1 MSFQLS
7 ELFRNYNSI
16 SSGSSV
22 SQGVGGREPAAG
34 SKQLSDFAPGSSLTG
49 QVVESKDGTVTIQLS
64 DSTLISA
71 GLKGGI
77 SLETGSL
84 VTFLVNSNQNN
95 QVILSPLFTN
105 LGAAPNVENA
115 LNAAGLPIN
124 EVTSGMVSRMIDQ
137 GMGIDKDSLLAM
149 YKQVMSNPQLDSS
162 MVVKL
167 TQMHLA
173 VNELNASQMTIYENL
188 NHQLA
193 GSVEE
198 IAKELA
204 QIFSEGSMEGV
215 VDGVNQKLLLFQ
227 GLLDLFSDNGEQ
239 VGALAAKQA
248 EILAGQQIEA
258 ADGAFL
264 QNNESNQTQTAQGA
278 EVLANT
284 LSDTFT
290 DALQEA
296 PGEASI
302 AQLLGRKELNAFA
315 AALHENGAGEN
326 IVKTFTDGQIS
337 AKEALALFDQFLKET
352 PTGKQLLSEPA
363 VGKLLERMLQD
374 NWLLTPKQA
383 ADKETVEAFY
393 EKLKSQTGKLSELTS
408 AVLGKDAAIYQ
419 NVSGLSSNIDF
430 MNQLNQTFAYVQIPL
445 KLSGQNANGDL
456 YVYTN
461 KKHLSKKDGSI
472 SAFLHLDMDHLG
484 SVDVYVAMEGEKVS
498 TNFKVADD
506 AVLDLIEENIDLLNE
521 RLQKRGYSLRATI
534 EKSTQETDVLSQMRK
549 DMGQPAVPIAHYSFD
564 AKA

>member
-7 ELFRNYNSI
+7 GLFHNYNSI

-22 SQGVGGREPAAG
+22 SQGISGREPAAG

-49 QVVESKDGTVTIQLS
+49 QVVESNDGTVTIQLS

-77 SLETGSL
+77 SLEAGSL

-95 QVILSPLFTN
+95 QVTLSPLFTN

-115 LNAAGLPIN
+115 LNAAGLPVN
-124 EVTSGMVSRMIDQ
+124 DVTSGMVSQMIDQ

-149 YKQVMSNPQLDSS
+149 YKQVMSNPQIDSS

-167 TQMHLA
+167 MQMHLA
-173 VNELNASQMTIYENL
+173 VNELNASQMTAYENL
-188 NHQLA
+188 THQLA

-204 QIFSEGSMEGV
+204 QIFSEGSMKGG
-215 VDGVNQKLLLFQ
+215 VDGANQKLLLFQ
-227 GLLDLFSDNGEQ
+227 GLLELFSGNGEQ
-239 VGALAAKQA
+239 IEALAAKQA
-248 EILAGQQIEA
+248 EASDGQPI
-258 ADGAFL
+258 ADDVFWQSGSG
-264 QNNESNQTQTAQGA
+264 SNQMQTAQGA
-278 EVLANT
+278 DILA
-284 LSDTFT
+284 DPFA
-290 DALQEA
+290 DALQKS
-296 PGEASI
+296 SI
-302 AQLLGRKELNAFA
+302 AQILSGEELNTFA
-315 AALHENGAGEN
+315 AALHENGAGET
-326 IVKTFTDGQIS
+326 IVKAFTDGQIS
-337 AKEALALFDQFLKET
+337 AKEALALFDQLLKEV
-352 PTGKQLLSEPA
+352 PSGKQILSEA
-363 VGKLLERMLQD
+363 AIGKLLERILQD
-374 NWLLTPKQA
+374 NWLLSPKEA
-383 ADKETVEAFY
+383 ADKETVAAFY
-393 EKLKSQTGKLSELTS
+393 EKLKNQTGKLSELTS
-408 AVLGKDAAIYQ
+408 SVLGKDAALYQ
-419 NVSGLSSNIDF
+419 NVSRLSSNIDF
-430 MNQLNQTFAYVQIPL
+430 MNQLNQTFTYVQIPL

-461 KKHLSKKDGSI
+461 KKHLSKKDGSV

-484 SVDVYVAMEGEKVS
+484 SVDVYVSMEGEKVS

-506 AVLDLIEENIDLLNE
+506 AVLDLIEANIELLNE

-549 DMGQPAVPIAHYSFD
+549 DMGQPAMPIAHYSFD

>member
-7 ELFRNYNSI
+7 GLFHNYNSI

-22 SQGVGGREPAAG
+22 SQGISGREPAAG
-34 SKQLSDFAPGSSLTG
+34 SKQLSDFALGSSLTG

-77 SLETGSL
+77 SLEAGSL

-95 QVILSPLFTN
+95 QVTLSPLFTN

-115 LNAAGLPIN
+115 LNAAGLPVN
-124 EVTSGMVSRMIDQ
+124 DVTSGMVSQMIDQ

-149 YKQVMSNPQLDSS
+149 YKQVMSNPQIDSR

-167 TQMHLA
+167 MQMHLA
-173 VNELNASQMTIYENL
+173 VNELNASQMTAYENL
-188 NHQLA
+188 THQLA

-204 QIFSEGSMEGV
+204 QIFSEGSMKGG
-215 VDGVNQKLLLFQ
+215 VDGANQKLLLFQ
-227 GLLDLFSDNGEQ
+227 GLLELFSGNGKQIE
-239 VGALAAKQA
+239 ALAAKQA
-248 EILAGQQIEA
+248 EASNGQPI
-258 ADGAFL
+258 ADDVFG
-264 QNNESNQTQTAQGA
+264 QSGSGSNQTQTAQGA
-278 EVLANT
+278 DILA
-284 LSDTFT
+284 DPFA
-290 DALQEA
+290 DALQKS
-296 PGEASI
+296 SI
-302 AQLLGRKELNAFA
+302 AQILSGEELNTFA
-315 AALHENGAGEN
+315 AALHENGAGET
-326 IVKTFTDGQIS
+326 IVKAFTDGQIS
-337 AKEALALFDQFLKET
+337 AKEALALFDQLLKEV
-352 PTGKQLLSEPA
+352 PSGKQILSEA
-363 VGKLLERMLQD
+363 AIGKLLERILQD
-374 NWLLTPKQA
+374 NWLLSPKEA
-383 ADKETVEAFY
+383 ADKETVAAFY
-393 EKLKSQTGKLSELTS
+393 EKLKDQTGKLSELTS
-408 AVLGKDAAIYQ
+408 SVLGKDAALYQ
-419 NVSGLSSNIDF
+419 NVSRLSSNIDF
-430 MNQLNQTFAYVQIPL
+430 MNQLNQTFTYVQIPL

-461 KKHLSKKDGSI
+461 KKHLSKKDGSV

-484 SVDVYVAMEGEKVS
+484 SVDVYVSMEGEKVS

-506 AVLDLIEENIDLLNE
+506 AVLDLIEANIELLNE

>member
-7 ELFRNYNSI
+7 GLFHNYNSI

-22 SQGVGGREPAAG
+22 SQGISGREPAAG

-77 SLETGSL
+77 SLEAGSL

-95 QVILSPLFTN
+95 QVTLSPLFTN

-115 LNAAGLPIN
+115 LNAAGLPVN
-124 EVTSGMVSRMIDQ
+124 DVTSGMVSQMIDQ

-149 YKQVMSNPQLDSS
+149 YKQVMSNPQIDSS

-167 TQMHLA
+167 MQMNLA
-173 VNELNASQMTIYENL
+173 VNELNASQMTAYENL
-188 NHQLA
+188 THQLA

-204 QIFSEGSMEGV
+204 QIFSEGSMKGG
-215 VDGVNQKLLLFQ
+215 VDGANQKLLLFQ
-227 GLLDLFSDNGEQ
+227 GLLELFSGNGKQIE
-239 VGALAAKQA
+239 ALAAKQA
-248 EILAGQQIEA
+248 EASDGQPI
-258 ADGAFL
+258 ADDAFG
-264 QNNESNQTQTAQGA
+264 QSGSGSNQTQTAQGA
-278 EVLANT
+278 DILA
-284 LSDTFT
+284 DPFA
-290 DALQEA
+290 DALQKS
-296 PGEASI
+296 SI
-302 AQLLGRKELNAFA
+302 AQILSGEELNTFA
-315 AALHENGAGEN
+315 AALHESGAGET
-326 IVKTFTDGQIS
+326 IVKAFTDGQIS
-337 AKEALALFDQFLKET
+337 AKEALALLDQLLKEV
-352 PTGKQLLSEPA
+352 PSGKQIFSEA
-363 VGKLLERMLQD
+363 AIGKLFERILQD
-374 NWLLTPKQA
+374 NWLLSPKEA
-383 ADKETVEAFY
+383 ADKETVAAFY
-393 EKLKSQTGKLSELTS
+393 EKLKDQTGKLSELTS
-408 AVLGKDAAIYQ
+408 SVLGKDAALYQ
-419 NVSGLSSNIDF
+419 NVSRLSSNIDF
-430 MNQLNQTFAYVQIPL
+430 MNQLNQTFTYVQIPL

-461 KKHLSKKDGSI
+461 KKHLSKKDGSV

-484 SVDVYVAMEGEKVS
+484 SVDVYVSMEGEKVS

-506 AVLDLIEENIDLLNE
+506 AVLDLIEANIELLNE

-549 DMGQPAVPIAHYSFD
+549 DRGQPAVPIAHYSFD

>member
-7 ELFRNYNSI
+7 GLFHNYNSI

-22 SQGVGGREPAAG
+22 SQGISGREPAAG

-77 SLETGSL
+77 SLEAGSL

-95 QVILSPLFTN
+95 QVTLSPLFTN

-124 EVTSGMVSRMIDQ
+124 DVTSGMVSQMIDQ

-149 YKQVMSNPQLDSS
+149 YKQVMSNPQIDSS

-167 TQMHLA
+167 MQMNLA
-173 VNELNASQMTIYENL
+173 VNELNAFQMTAYENL
-188 NHQLA
+188 THQLA

-204 QIFSEGSMEGV
+204 QIFSEGSMKGG
-215 VDGVNQKLLLFQ
+215 VDGANQKLLLFQ
-227 GLLDLFSDNGEQ
+227 GLLELFSGNGKQIE
-239 VGALAAKQA
+239 ALAAKQA
-248 EILAGQQIEA
+248 EASDGQPI
-258 ADGAFL
+258 ADDVFG
-264 QNNESNQTQTAQGA
+264 QSGSGSNQMQTAQGA
-278 EVLANT
+278 DVLA
-284 LSDTFT
+284 DPFA
-290 DALQEA
+290 DALQKS
-296 PGEASI
+296 SI
-302 AQLLGRKELNAFA
+302 AQILSGEELNTFA
-315 AALHENGAGEN
+315 AALHENGAGET
-326 IVKTFTDGQIS
+326 IVKAFTDGQIS
-337 AKEALALFDQFLKET
+337 AKEALALFDQLLKEV
-352 PTGKQLLSEPA
+352 PSGKQIFSEA
-363 VGKLLERMLQD
+363 AIGKLLERILQD
-374 NWLLTPKQA
+374 NWLLSPKEA
-383 ADKETVEAFY
+383 ADKETVAVFY
-393 EKLKSQTGKLSELTS
+393 EKLKDQTGKLSELTS
-408 AVLGKDAAIYQ
+408 SVLGKDAALYQ
-419 NVSGLSSNIDF
+419 NVSRLSSNIDF
-430 MNQLNQTFAYVQIPL
+430 MNQLNQTFTYVQIPL

-461 KKHLSKKDGSI
+461 KKHLSKKDGSV

-484 SVDVYVAMEGEKVS
+484 SVDVYVSMEGEKVS

-506 AVLDLIEENIDLLNE
+506 AVLDLIEANIELLNE

-534 EKSTQETDVLSQMRK
+534 EKSTRETDVLSQMRK

>member
-7 ELFRNYNSI
+7 GLFHNYNSI

-22 SQGVGGREPAAG
+22 SQGISGREPAAG

-49 QVVESKDGTVTIQLS
+49 QVVESKDDTVTIQLS

-77 SLETGSL
+77 SLEAGSL

-95 QVILSPLFTN
+95 QVTLSPLFTN

-115 LNAAGLPIN
+115 LNAAGLPVN
-124 EVTSGMVSRMIDQ
+124 DVTSGMVSQMIDQ

-149 YKQVMSNPQLDSS
+149 YKQVMSNPQIGSS

-167 TQMHLA
+167 MQMNLA
-173 VNELNASQMTIYENL
+173 VNELNASQMTAYENL
-188 NHQLA
+188 THQLA

-204 QIFSEGSMEGV
+204 QIFSEGSMKGG
-215 VDGVNQKLLLFQ
+215 VDGANQKLLLFQ
-227 GLLDLFSDNGEQ
+227 GLLELFSGNGKQIE
-239 VGALAAKQA
+239 ALAAKQA
-248 EILAGQQIEA
+248 EASDGQPI
-258 ADGAFL
+258 ADDVFWQSRSG
-264 QNNESNQTQTAQGA
+264 SNQTQTAQGA
-278 EVLANT
+278 DILA
-284 LSDTFT
+284 DPFA
-290 DALQEA
+290 DALQKS
-296 PGEASI
+296 SI
-302 AQLLGRKELNAFA
+302 AQILSGEELNTFA
-315 AALHENGAGEN
+315 AALHENGAGET
-326 IVKTFTDGQIS
+326 IVKAFTDGQIS
-337 AKEALALFDQFLKET
+337 AKEALGLFDQFLKEV
-352 PTGKQLLSEPA
+352 PSGKQILSEA
-363 VGKLLERMLQD
+363 AIGKLLERILQD
-374 NWLLTPKQA
+374 NWLLSPKEA
-383 ADKETVEAFY
+383 ADKETVAAFY
-393 EKLKSQTGKLSELTS
+393 EKLKDQTGKLAELTS
-408 AVLGKDAAIYQ
+408 SVLGKDAALYQ
-419 NVSGLSSNIDF
+419 NVSRLSSNIDF
-430 MNQLNQTFAYVQIPL
+430 MNQLNQTFTYVQIPL

-461 KKHLSKKDGSI
+461 KKHLSKKDGSV

-484 SVDVYVAMEGEKVS
+484 SVDVYVSMEGEKVS

-506 AVLDLIEENIDLLNE
+506 AVLDLIEANIELLNE
-521 RLQKRGYSLRATI
+521 RLQKRGYSLRAAI

>member
-7 ELFRNYNSI
+7 GLFHNYNSI

-22 SQGVGGREPAAG
+22 SQGISGRESAAG

-77 SLETGSL
+77 SLEAGSL

-95 QVILSPLFTN
+95 QVTLSPLFTN

-115 LNAAGLPIN
+115 LNAAGLPVN
-124 EVTSGMVSRMIDQ
+124 DVTSGMVSQMIDQ

-149 YKQVMSNPQLDSS
+149 YKQVMSNPQIDSS

-167 TQMHLA
+167 MQMHLA
-173 VNELNASQMTIYENL
+173 VNELNASQMTAYENL
-188 NHQLA
+188 THQLA

-204 QIFSEGSMEGV
+204 QIFSEGSMKGD
-215 VDGVNQKLLLFQ
+215 VDGANQKRLLFQ
-227 GLLDLFSDNGEQ
+227 GLLELFSGNGEQ
-239 VGALAAKQA
+239 IEALAAKQA
-248 EILAGQQIEA
+248 EASDGQPI
-258 ADGAFL
+258 ADDVFG
-264 QNNESNQTQTAQGA
+264 QSGSGSNQTQTAQGA
-278 EVLANT
+278 DILA
-284 LSDTFT
+284 DPFA
-290 DALQEA
+290 DALQKS
-296 PGEASI
+296 SI
-302 AQLLGRKELNAFA
+302 AQILSGEELNTFA
-315 AALHENGAGEN
+315 AALHENGAGET
-326 IVKTFTDGQIS
+326 IVKAFTDGQIS
-337 AKEALALFDQFLKET
+337 AKEALALLDQLLKEV
-352 PTGKQLLSEPA
+352 PSGKQIFSEA
-363 VGKLLERMLQD
+363 AIGKLLERILQD
-374 NWLLTPKQA
+374 NWLLSPKEA
-383 ADKETVEAFY
+383 ADKETVAAFY
-393 EKLKSQTGKLSELTS
+393 EKLKDQTGKLSELTS
-408 AVLGKDAAIYQ
+408 SVLGKDAALYQ
-419 NVSGLSSNIDF
+419 NVSRLSSNIDF
-430 MNQLNQTFAYVQIPL
+430 MNQLNQTFTYVQIPL

-461 KKHLSKKDGSI
+461 KKHLSKKDGSV

-484 SVDVYVAMEGEKVS
+484 SVDVYVSMEGEKVS

-506 AVLDLIEENIDLLNE
+506 AVLDLIEANIELLNE

-549 DMGQPAVPIAHYSFD
+549 DMGQPAMPIAHYSFD

>member
-7 ELFRNYNSI
+7 GLFHNYKSI

-22 SQGVGGREPAAG
+22 SQGISGREPAVG

-77 SLETGSL
+77 SLEAGSL

-95 QVILSPLFTN
+95 QVTLSPLFTN

-115 LNAAGLPIN
+115 LNAAGLPVN
-124 EVTSGMVSRMIDQ
+124 DVTSGMVSQMIDQ

-149 YKQVMSNPQLDSS
+149 YKQVMSNPQIDSS

-167 TQMHLA
+167 MQMHLA
-173 VNELNASQMTIYENL
+173 VNELNASQMTAYENL
-188 NHQLA
+188 THQLA

-204 QIFSEGSMEGV
+204 QIFSEGSMKGG
-215 VDGVNQKLLLFQ
+215 VDGANQKLLLFQ
-227 GLLDLFSDNGEQ
+227 GLLELFSGNGKQIE
-239 VGALAAKQA
+239 ALAAKQA
-248 EILAGQQIEA
+248 EASDGQPI
-258 ADGAFL
+258 ADDVFG
-264 QNNESNQTQTAQGA
+264 QSGSGSNQMQTAQGA
-278 EVLANT
+278 DVLA
-284 LSDTFT
+284 DPFA
-290 DALQEA
+290 DALQKS
-296 PGEASI
+296 SI
-302 AQLLGRKELNAFA
+302 AQILSGEELNTFA
-315 AALHENGAGEN
+315 AALHENGAGET
-326 IVKTFTDGQIS
+326 IVKAFTDGQIS
-337 AKEALALFDQFLKET
+337 AKEALALLDQLLKEV
-352 PTGKQLLSEPA
+352 PSGKQIFSEA
-363 VGKLLERMLQD
+363 AIGKLLERILQD
-374 NWLLTPKQA
+374 NWLLSPKEA
-383 ADKETVEAFY
+383 ADKETVAVFY
-393 EKLKSQTGKLSELTS
+393 EKLKDQTGKLAELTS
-408 AVLGKDAAIYQ
+408 SVLGKDAALYQ
-419 NVSGLSSNIDF
+419 NVSRLSSNIDF
-430 MNQLNQTFAYVQIPL
+430 MNQLNQTFTYVQIPL

-461 KKHLSKKDGSI
+461 KKHLSKKDGSV

-484 SVDVYVAMEGEKVS
+484 SVDVYVSMEGEKVS

-506 AVLDLIEENIDLLNE
+506 VVLDLIEANIELLNE

>member
-7 ELFRNYNSI
+7 GLFHNYNSI

-22 SQGVGGREPAAG
+22 SQGISGREPAAG

-77 SLETGSL
+77 SLEAGSL

-95 QVILSPLFTN
+95 QVTLSPLFTN

-115 LNAAGLPIN
+115 LNAAGLPVN
-124 EVTSGMVSRMIDQ
+124 DVTSGMVSQMIDQ

-149 YKQVMSNPQLDSS
+149 YKQVMSNPQIDSR

-167 TQMHLA
+167 MQMHLA
-173 VNELNASQMTIYENL
+173 VNELNASQMTAYENL
-188 NHQLA
+188 THQLA

-204 QIFSEGSMEGV
+204 QIFSEGSMKGG
-215 VDGVNQKLLLFQ
+215 VDGANQKLLLFQ
-227 GLLDLFSDNGEQ
+227 GLLELFSGNGKQIE
-239 VGALAAKQA
+239 ALAAKQA
-248 EILAGQQIEA
+248 EASDGQPI
-258 ADGAFL
+258 ADDVFG
-264 QNNESNQTQTAQGA
+264 QSGSGSNQTQTAQGA
-278 EVLANT
+278 DILA
-284 LSDTFT
+284 DPFA
-290 DALQEA
+290 DALQKS
-296 PGEASI
+296 SI
-302 AQLLGRKELNAFA
+302 AQILSGEELNTFA
-315 AALHENGAGEN
+315 AALHENGAGET
-326 IVKTFTDGQIS
+326 IVKAFTDGQIS
-337 AKEALALFDQFLKET
+337 AKEALALFDQLLKEV
-352 PTGKQLLSEPA
+352 PSGKQILSEA
-363 VGKLLERMLQD
+363 AIGKLLERILQD
-374 NWLLTPKQA
+374 NWLLSPKEA
-383 ADKETVEAFY
+383 ADKETVAAFY
-393 EKLKSQTGKLSELTS
+393 EKLKDQTGKLSELTS
-408 AVLGKDAAIYQ
+408 SVLGKDAALYQ
-419 NVSGLSSNIDF
+419 NVSRLSSNIDF
-430 MNQLNQTFAYVQIPL
+430 MNQLNQTFTYVQIPL

-461 KKHLSKKDGSI
+461 KKHLSKKDGSV

-484 SVDVYVAMEGEKVS
+484 SVDVYVSMEGEKVS

-506 AVLDLIEENIDLLNE
+506 AVLDLIEANIELLNE

-534 EKSTQETDVLSQMRK
+534 EKSTRETDVLSQMRK

>member
-7 ELFRNYNSI
+7 GLFHNYNSI

-22 SQGVGGREPAAG
+22 SQGISGREPAAG

-77 SLETGSL
+77 SLEAGSL

-95 QVILSPLFTN
+95 QVTLSPLFTN

-124 EVTSGMVSRMIDQ
+124 DVTSGMVSQMIDQ

-149 YKQVMSNPQLDSS
+149 YKQVMSNPQIDSS

-167 TQMHLA
+167 MQMNLA
-173 VNELNASQMTIYENL
+173 VNELNASQMTAYENL
-188 NHQLA
+188 THQLA

-204 QIFSEGSMEGV
+204 QIFSEGSMKGG
-215 VDGVNQKLLLFQ
+215 VDGANQKLLLFQ
-227 GLLDLFSDNGEQ
+227 GLLELFSGNGEQ
-239 VGALAAKQA
+239 IEALAAKQA
-248 EILAGQQIEA
+248 EASNGQPI
-258 ADGAFL
+258 ADDVFWQSGSG
-264 QNNESNQTQTAQGA
+264 SNQMQTAQGSD
-278 EVLANT
+278 VLA
-284 LSDTFT
+284 DPFA
-290 DALQEA
+290 DALQKS
-296 PGEASI
+296 SI
-302 AQLLGRKELNAFA
+302 AQILSGEELNTFA
-315 AALHENGAGEN
+315 AALHENGAGET
-326 IVKTFTDGQIS
+326 IVKAFTDGQIS
-337 AKEALALFDQFLKET
+337 AKEALALLDQLLKEV
-352 PTGKQLLSEPA
+352 PSGKQIFSEA
-363 VGKLLERMLQD
+363 AIGKLLERILQD
-374 NWLLTPKQA
+374 NWLLSPKEA
-383 ADKETVEAFY
+383 ADKETVAVFY
-393 EKLKSQTGKLSELTS
+393 EKLKDQTGKLSELTS
-408 AVLGKDAAIYQ
+408 SVLGKDAALYQ
-419 NVSGLSSNIDF
+419 NVSRLSSNIDF
-430 MNQLNQTFAYVQIPL
+430 MNQLNQTFTYVQIPL

-461 KKHLSKKDGSI
+461 KKHLSKKDGSV

-484 SVDVYVAMEGEKVS
+484 SVDVYVSMEREKVS

-506 AVLDLIEENIDLLNE
+506 AVLDLIEANIELLNE

>member
-7 ELFRNYNSI
+7 GLFHNYNSI

-22 SQGVGGREPAAG
+22 SGGISGREPAG

-77 SLETGSL
+77 SLEAGSL

-95 QVILSPLFTN
+95 QVTLSPLFTN

-124 EVTSGMVSRMIDQ
+124 DVTSGMVSRMIDQ

-149 YKQVMSNPQLDSS
+149 YKQVMSNPQIDSS

-167 TQMHLA
+167 MQMHLA
-173 VNELNASQMTIYENL
+173 VNELNASQMTAYENL
-188 NHQLA
+188 THQLA

-204 QIFSEGSMEGV
+204 QIFLEGSMKGG

-227 GLLDLFSDNGEQ
+227 GLLELFSGNGKQIE
-239 VGALAAKQA
+239 ALAAKQA
-248 EILAGQQIEA
+248 EASAGQLI
-258 ADGAFL
+258 ADHVFWQSGSG
-264 QNNESNQTQTAQGA
+264 NNQMQTAQGS
-278 EVLANT
+278 EILADTPADT
-284 LSDTFT
+284 LA
-290 DALQEA
+290 DALQKS
-296 PGEASI
+296 SI
-302 AQLLGRKELNAFA
+302 AQILSGEELNTFA
-315 AALHENGAGEN
+315 AALHENGAGET
-326 IVKTFTDGQIS
+326 IVKAFTDGQIS
-337 AKEALALFDQFLKET
+337 AKEALALLDQFLKEV
-352 PTGKQLLSEPA
+352 PSGKQILSEA
-363 VGKLLERMLQD
+363 AIGKLLERILQD
-374 NWLLTPKQA
+374 NWLLSPKEA
-383 ADKETVEAFY
+383 ADKEIVEAFY
-393 EKLKSQTGKLSELTS
+393 EKLKNQTGKLSELAS
-408 AVLGKDAAIYQ
+408 SVLGKDAALYQ
-419 NVSGLSSNIDF
+419 NVSRLSSNIDF
-430 MNQLNQTFAYVQIPL
+430 MNQLNQTFTYVQIPL

-461 KKHLSKKDGSI
+461 KKHLSEKDGSV
-472 SAFLHLDMDHLG
+472 SAFLHLDMEHLG
-484 SVDVYVAMEGEKVS
+484 SVDVYVSMEGEKVS
-498 TNFKVADD
+498 TNFKVAND
-506 AVLDLIEENIDLLNE
+506 AVLDLIEANIDLLND
-521 RLQKRGYSLRATI
+521 RLQKRGYSLRATV